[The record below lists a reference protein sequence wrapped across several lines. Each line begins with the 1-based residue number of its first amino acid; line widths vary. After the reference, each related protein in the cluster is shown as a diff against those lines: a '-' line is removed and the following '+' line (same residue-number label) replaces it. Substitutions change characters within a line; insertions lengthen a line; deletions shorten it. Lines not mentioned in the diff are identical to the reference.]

1 MEVLRRA
8 KLLVTSLALLAV
20 AAPHLSRA
28 AAPNEY
34 SLKSVFLYNF
44 CRFIDWP
51 DSAFAGPNDP
61 IVIGVLGD
69 DPFGSLLEEAVRG
82 ETFRGRSIRL
92 EHYRSPREVGRC
104 HVLFVSASE
113 TSHINE
119 ILGAVAGR
127 NIVTVGETEAFIERG
142 GMISLV
148 ADRNRVRLLVNPN
161 TLRAA
166 RLEVSSKLL
175 RVAEIKG

>member
-1 MEVLRRA
+1 M
-8 KLLVTSLALLAV
+8 
-20 AAPHLSRA
+20 
-28 AAPNEY
+28 
-34 SLKSVFLYNF
+34 
-44 CRFIDWP
+44 
-51 DSAFAGPNDP
+51 
-61 IVIGVLGD
+61 
-69 DPFGSLLEEAVRG
+69 RG
-82 ETFRGRSIRL
+82 ETFRGRNIRL

-113 TSHINE
+113 TSRLNE
-119 ILGAVAGR
+119 ILGAVSGR
-127 NIVTVGETEAFIERG
+127 NIVTVGETEGFIDRG

-148 ADRNRVRLLVNPN
+148 ADHNRVRLLVNPN